1 VSASEPK
8 RIFVVGC
15 PRSGTT
21 LLQSLLAAHESLVSF
36 PETHFFNH
44 YARDGFDEWLEVGHT
59 ELREQ
64 MSAYFER
71 LGRPGWGR
79 AFHHWYPLRRWYADV
94 LVEAFDEMAREQ
106 RAEAWLEKTPSHLER
121 IELIDRVVDSPRYIH
136 IVRNGADVVASLHAV
151 THEYPEEWS
160 GARSI
165 DRCIDRWLRSV
176 ELTDAYLDRPEHT
189 AIRYEKLARQT
200 EPQLERLSEF
210 VGIDYEPEALDRY
223 RGAADRVVDEN
234 EPWKASNRR
243 SIREPSSERFF
254 SRFAAAERNYILGRL
269 SETET
274 DWPTE
279 PAGEENE

>member
-1 VSASEPK
+1 MFEPT

-21 LLQSLLAAHESLVSF
+21 LLQSLLAAHETLVSF
-36 PETHFFNH
+36 PETHFFNY
-44 YARDGFDEWLEVGHT
+44 YARDGVDEWFELRHS

-71 LGRPGWGR
+71 LERPGWAR
-79 AFHHWYPLRRWYADV
+79 AFALWYPLRRWYADV
-94 LVEAFDEMAREQ
+94 LVEAFDTIAHEEQ
-106 RAEAWLEKTPSHLER
+106 AEAWLEKTPSHLER
-121 IELIDRVVDSPRYIH
+121 IEAIEEIVESTKFIH
-136 IVRNGADVVASLHAV
+136 IVRNGADVVSSLHAV

-189 AIRYEKLARQT
+189 AIRYEKLARRTAT
-200 EPQLERLSEF
+200 ELERLCEF
-210 VGIDYEPEALDRY
+210 IGIDYEPEALERY
-223 RGAADRVVDEN
+223 RSAADRVVAEN

-243 SIREPSSERFF
+243 SIREPSSDRFF
-254 SRFAAAERNYILGRL
+254 RRFADHERDYILARL

-274 DWPTE
+274 DWPTD
-279 PAGEENE
+279 PAGGESE